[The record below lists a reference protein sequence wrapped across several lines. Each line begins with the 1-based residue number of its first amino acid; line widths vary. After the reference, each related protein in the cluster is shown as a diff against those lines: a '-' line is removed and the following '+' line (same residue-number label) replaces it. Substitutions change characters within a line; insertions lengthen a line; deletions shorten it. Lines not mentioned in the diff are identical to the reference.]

1 MLSKTI
7 KFSPVQKSARSQNGF
22 TLVEVMIG
30 MLVLSISIAG
40 VTGLIAQSFFCLENS
55 RKLNHVSQVLQTE
68 IENIRTYSWAEIEA
82 MPFWSEFEP
91 SVGTLDLSK
100 LNLVC
105 ERYVF
110 DSKANQK
117 KIRLMASWTDLRSIT
132 HTRSYETYYTKEGL
146 SDYFS
151 RAL

>member
-1 MLSKTI
+1 MLSKTTKSSTI
-7 KFSPVQKSARSQNGF
+7 QKDAQHRAGL
-22 TLVEVMIG
+22 TLVEVMIA

-40 VTGLIAQSFFCLENS
+40 VIGLITQSFFCLENS

-68 IENIRTYSWAEIEA
+68 IENIRTYSWSEIEA

-91 SVGTLDLSK
+91 SVGNLDLNK
-100 LNLVC
+100 LNIVC

-110 DSKANQK
+110 DNKANQK
-117 KIRLMASWTDLRSIT
+117 KIRLIASWTDYRSIT
-132 HTRSYETYYTKEGL
+132 HTRSYEAYYTKEGL

-151 RAL
+151 RVL